1 MYENPKNPRVK
12 NHENIAEKYYYI
24 IDYKKEELL
33 MNKRQILLCSVSVC
47 VYAGIAYA
55 AQKIMEHAK
64 HKKFINNLRNEV
76 KFYNQMNEES

>member
-1 MYENPKNPRVK
+1 
-12 NHENIAEKYYYI
+12 
-24 IDYKKEELL
+24 